1 MFQVASSIFIN
12 RTNTSN
18 QFVEHETLQ
27 VTILSQLTEY
37 SHPNIVNFF
46 GDYESQD
53 GDDRYICM
61 MALVLSLAHGPP
73 LTYILKQ
80 KGLLGLP
87 IAQKIS
93 SQLVNTVAFLH
104 GRSYSS

>member
-12 RTNTSN
+12 ITNTSN

-37 SHPNIVNFF
+37 SHPNIVKLF
-46 GDYESQD
+46 GDYEPQD
-53 GDDRYICM
+53 GDDCYICM
-61 MALVLSLAHGPP
+61 RALVLSLARGPP
-73 LTYILKQ
+73 LTFILKQ
-80 KGLLGLP
+80 KGSLGLP

-104 GRSYSS
+104 GLSYSS